1 MNSSRNGFASFMIAA
16 SMVPLAGAVPAAWA
30 ADTVAQAAPLASVKV
45 PNVVGDTQTAAT
57 TALTK
62 VDLKLGTVT
71 TASSATIAAGLV
83 ISESPA
89 AGTSVTSGSAVKLT
103 ISSGKPKVDVPNVV
117 DDTQAAATTALTKA
131 GLKLGAVTT
140 ESSVTIKAGLVIS
153 ESPVAGTLVAS
164 GSAVN
169 LTVSSGAP
177 AVAEL
182 VTERALAQTGLAIGL
197 ASTVL
202 QSQIEIVFAATDSCS
217 KLTGGGSTLVNSSV
231 MTSPT
236 TTTAKVTVYYD
247 SDCKEP
253 YIVAQAKETEVTGS
267 SGSLSLSVSET
278 ATYYGLKETEIGT
291 LKLTASTAEN
301 SAGTSIVVH
310 GLGIFTPT
318 SGAKTPVQL
327 GLYCTLPLDGGTI
340 ETVPC
345 AGGIAQNF
353 PALDIALGAV
363 TPLTLK
369 INSESEEVTF
379 SGTGSTVDSGA
390 LGSLTLTAPSATS
403 MLITGGKS
411 IASYSSSGSA
421 AQFALFP
428 PTPTAW
434 SLKDAVSG
442 LEFQIQVVSNTTR
455 NLTFTISKG
464 ATGTALATG
473 AIDQSGTGKVTY
485 SDGSS
490 ASITNWTLAD

>member
-1 MNSSRNGFASFMIAA
+1 MNSSRNGFASFIIA
-16 SMVPLAGAVPAAWA
+16 SCMVPLAGAVPAAWA
-30 ADTVAQAAPLASVKV
+30 EDTLAAAAPLASVKV

-62 VDLKLGTVT
+62 ADLKLGTVT
-71 TASSATIAAGLV
+71 TASSATIKAGLV

-89 AGTSVTSGSAVKLT
+89 AGTSVASGSAVKLT

-131 GLKLGAVTT
+131 DLKLGAVTKD
-140 ESSVTIKAGLVIS
+140 SSATIKAGLVIS

-202 QSQIEIVFAATDSCS
+202 QSQIQVVFLAGDSCTA
-217 KLTGGGSTLVNSSV
+217 LTGGGSSLVNSAV

-236 TTTAKVTVYYD
+236 TSTSKVTVYYD
-247 SDCKEP
+247 NDCKDP
-253 YIVAQAKETEVTGS
+253 YVVSNAKASEVTGS
-267 SGSLSLSVSET
+267 SQALDISET
-278 ATYYGLKETEIGT
+278 ATYYGLNKTQIGT
-291 LKLTASTAEN
+291 MKLTETVTEN
-301 SAGTSIVVH
+301 TAGTSIVVH
-310 GLGIFTPT
+310 GLGIFTPVA
-318 SGAKTPVQL
+318 GAHTPVQL
-327 GLYCTLPLDGGTI
+327 GLYCTVPLDGAAIDTL
-340 ETVPC
+340 PC

-353 PALDIALGAV
+353 PALDLAIGAV

-369 INSESEEVTF
+369 LDNDTGKVTF
-379 SGTGSTVDSGA
+379 SGNGSTVDSGA

-455 NLTFTISKG
+455 NLTFTIAKTSS
-464 ATGTALATG
+464 GTAIATG
-473 AIDQSGTGKVTY
+473 AIDQSGTGKITY

-490 ASITNWTLAD
+490 ATITNWTLAD

>member
-1 MNSSRNGFASFMIAA
+1 MNSSRNGFASFIIA
-16 SMVPLAGAVPAAWA
+16 SCMVPLAGAVPAAWA
-30 ADTVAQAAPLASVKV
+30 EDTLAAAAPLASVKV

-62 VDLKLGTVT
+62 ADLKLGTVT
-71 TASSATIAAGLV
+71 TASSATIKAGLI

-89 AGTSVTSGSAVKLT
+89 AGTSVASGSAVKLT
-103 ISSGKPKVDVPNVV
+103 ISSGKPKVDVPSVV

-131 GLKLGAVTT
+131 DLKLGAVTK
-140 ESSVTIKAGLVIS
+140 ESSITIKAGLVIS
-153 ESPVAGTLVAS
+153 ESPLAGTLVAS

-202 QSQIEIVFAATDSCS
+202 QSQIQITLGASDSCS

-236 TTTAKVTVYYD
+236 TATTKVTVYYD
-247 SDCKEP
+247 SDCKQP
-253 YIVAQAKETEVTGS
+253 YIVAQAKETSES

-291 LKLTASTAEN
+291 LKLTESAAEN
-301 SAGTSIVVH
+301 TAGTSLVVH
-310 GLGIFTPT
+310 GLGIFTPV

-369 INSESEEVTF
+369 INSNSEAVTF
-379 SGTGSTVDSGA
+379 SGTASTVDSGA

-434 SLKDAVSG
+434 SLKDTVSG
-442 LEFQIQVVSNTTR
+442 LEFQIQVASNTTR
-455 NLTFTISKG
+455 NLTFTIAKTSS
-464 ATGTALATG
+464 GTAIATG
-473 AIDQSGTGKVTY
+473 AIDQSGTGKITY

-490 ASITNWTLAD
+490 ATITNWTLAD